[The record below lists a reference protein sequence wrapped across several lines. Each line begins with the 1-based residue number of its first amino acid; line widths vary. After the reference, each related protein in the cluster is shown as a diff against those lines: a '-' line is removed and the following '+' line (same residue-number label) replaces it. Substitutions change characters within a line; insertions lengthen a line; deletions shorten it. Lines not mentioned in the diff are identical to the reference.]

1 MDFEKFWK
9 FATMDEEDYKQKRE
23 KNNQSVKKCRLNEK
37 RKIEMATE
45 KLEQYKKEHKM
56 LDDKYS
62 SLQKELSVLKSLF
75 FESSSS
81 VGETSKENSAD
92 QATKRQKVTEESD
105 KSESA
110 PQDLFD
116 LIETTKS
123 TWINITK
130 NQSMS
135 VKNLF

>member
-1 MDFEKFWK
+1 MD
-9 FATMDEEDYKQKRE
+9 DEDYKQKRE
-23 KNNQSVKKCRLNEK
+23 RNNQSVKKCRLNEK
-37 RKIEMATE
+37 RKIELATE

-81 VGETSKENSAD
+81 VGETSKESD
-92 QATKRQKVTEESD
+92 QATKRQKVTKELD
-105 KSESA
+105 KSESP

-123 TWINITK
+123 T
-130 NQSMS
+130 
-135 VKNLF
+135 

>member
-1 MDFEKFWK
+1 
-9 FATMDEEDYKQKRE
+9 MDEEDYKQKRE

-105 KSESA
+105 KSESP

-123 TWINITK
+123 T
-130 NQSMS
+130 
-135 VKNLF
+135 